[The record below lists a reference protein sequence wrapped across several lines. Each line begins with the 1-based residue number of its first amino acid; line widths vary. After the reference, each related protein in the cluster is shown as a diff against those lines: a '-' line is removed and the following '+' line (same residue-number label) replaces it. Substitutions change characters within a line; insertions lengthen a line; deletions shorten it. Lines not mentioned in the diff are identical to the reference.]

1 MATNNN
7 SIHPQLLKFI
17 GKHFDNWCI
26 QMCVLFRS
34 QDLWDLVNNGYN
46 EVIDSKEF
54 EALLKEQKYSLKD
67 SRKKNKKHSMQSSK
81 HWMNP
86 YLRKS

>member
-1 MATNNN
+1 M
-7 SIHPQLLKFI
+7 
-17 GKHFDNWCI
+17 
-26 QMCVLFRS
+26 
-34 QDLWDLVNNGYN
+34 NNGYN